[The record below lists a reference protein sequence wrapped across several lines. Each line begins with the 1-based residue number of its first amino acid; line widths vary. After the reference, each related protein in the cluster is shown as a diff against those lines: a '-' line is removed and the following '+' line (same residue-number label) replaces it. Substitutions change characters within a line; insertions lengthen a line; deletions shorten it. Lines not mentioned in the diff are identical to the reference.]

1 MAILILLLLASV
13 ASAFGPYI
21 INNLTKVVIW
31 KNSDTFK
38 QIPYDQLSSDL
49 KPI

>member
-1 MAILILLLLASV
+1 MIASV

-31 KNSDTFK
+31 KNSDK
-38 QIPYDQLSSDL
+38 QTPYDQLSSNL